1 MENIDLLKNNNVD
14 VDASL
19 EFWGDLQSY
28 NENLKEFL
36 NSLDQKVTDLE
47 FYKNNNDWSNYAILA
62 HSTKSEAKYL
72 GFMKDAEVFLAHEQK
87 GKESDSEF
95 INANFDTLK
104 LTIENIRSILNE
116 YFKSISASSQK
127 KILTAD
133 DSSIILN
140 FIEKNIDE
148 EYVCIKAKDGNE
160 ALEKLENENIYA
172 FLLDLNMPHLDGFKV
187 LDYLEENDLFM
198 TIPVVVITGDNSED
212 TIKKAFKY
220 PILDVLNKPFTEDNI
235 KRILTSIKN
244 FHEKR

>member
-1 MENIDLLKNNNVD
+1 MEKIELLKRNNVD

-19 EFWGDLQSY
+19 EFWGDLESY
-28 NENLKEFL
+28 NENLKEFWK
-36 NSLDQKVTDLE
+36 SLDKKIADLE
-47 FYKNNNDWSNYAILA
+47 FSKESEDWSNYAIVA

-72 GFMKDAEVFLAHEQK
+72 GFNEYAEIFLTHEQK
-87 GKESDSEF
+87 GKENDGEY
-95 INANFDTLK
+95 IKANFDALK
-104 LTIENIRSILNE
+104 ETIQNIKDILSK
-116 YFKSISASSQK
+116 YFKSVNASSGK

-140 FIEKNIDE
+140 FIEKNLDE
-148 EYVCIKAKDGNE
+148 EYTCIRAKDGNE

-198 TIPVVVITGDNSED
+198 TIPVIVITGDDSED

-235 KRILTSIKN
+235 KRVLISIKN